1 MRLLYALVR
10 IPVKLTLE
18 IAGRAVS
25 VVGLRGDG
33 TAQPQY
39 APPPPPPVPRSNG
52 GAPPVAPEPEAV
64 PAPAATPEPAPEQAP
79 EPVHVS
85 EEPELIVEVADR
97 GAEDGAGA
105 EVHVDEPWEGYDRMT
120 AADIKDRLR
129 TQDKTVAAAVS
140 LYEASRKGR
149 SSVLE
154 AAARRTS
161 ARPSG

>member
-10 IPVKLTLE
+10 LPVKLTLD

-25 VVGLRGDG
+25 AVGLGGDG
-33 TAQPQY
+33 VAEPKY
-39 APPPPPPVPRSNG
+39 APPPPPAPPRRPTNG
-52 GAPPVAPEPEAV
+52 GAPPL
-64 PAPAATPEPAPEQAP
+64 AP

-85 EEPELIVEVADR
+85 EEPELVAEVADR
-97 GAEDGAGA
+97 GAEEGAGA

-120 AADIKDRLR
+120 AAAIKGRLR
-129 TQDKTVAAAVS
+129 MEGAAVAGTVR
-140 LYEASRKGR
+140 LYEAAHKGR

-154 AAARRTS
+154 EAGRRTN